1 MRKMIKIDGMTCG
14 HCQKRVENAL
24 EEIPDVSAKVDYRKN
39 MAVIKMKDEV
49 ADEVIRKAVEDA
61 GYRVISIQIVKG
73 LF

>member
-1 MRKMIKIDGMTCG
+1 MRKILEIEGMTCG
-14 HCQKRVENAL
+14 HCQKRVEEAL
-24 EEIPDVSAKVDYRKN
+24 VGIPAVSAKVDYRKN

-61 GYRVISIQIVKG
+61 GYRVITIRILKS